1 MRVETH
7 DKTATVPTCVSAGCG
22 TRFMG
27 RCPLTAAEKRE
38 WRHPSPHADA
48 GQRDVALRMWVPGYK
63 MSSLSAAGCATH
75 RNEKMC
81 HHLFFF
87 LACFICLA
95 FCFRSLLPHDVSASA
110 SSPAIWVARY
120 IPSAGPKS
128 CVCVCV
134 CVCGCVGVCLCVGGC
149 VRARLSLSLSLSLF
163 LSLLALLAC
172 LPFTALL
179 LPLPFVLFRVCFFL
193 PVVSC
198 APRSHSTG
206 VYQHEQQCPCCCAP
220 HYDYV
225 AVLWSV
231 KQNDRLCMC
240 MCVLLLLVLLLL
252 LNLNVRCC
260 CAGSLLPQKTC
271 SLSARAQ
278 CVRPLS
284 FNRMGRLTMLHHALA
299 TRQHVFPFC
308 CYNIVLFRAQHVKIT
323 HARTRTRTR
332 TRTRQL
338 TPTFCAQNSAVGP
351 WWCTAADDPRAAVHV

>member
-134 CVCGCVGVCLCVGGC
+134 CVWVCRCVFVCGWVCA
-149 VRARLSLSLSLSLF
+149 RAPLSLSLSLSLPF
-163 LSLLALLAC
+163 FVGFAC
-172 LPFTALL
+172 LPSVHCSAPPPAFRSFSCLL
-179 LPLPFVLFRVCFFL
+179 LP
-193 PVVSC
+193 
-198 APRSHSTG
+198 
-206 VYQHEQQCPCCCAP
+206 PCCQLCAT
-220 HYDYV
+220 
-225 AVLWSV
+225 LS
-231 KQNDRLCMC
+231 
-240 MCVLLLLVLLLL
+240 
-252 LNLNVRCC
+252 LNRC
-260 CAGSLLPQKTC
+260 
-271 SLSARAQ
+271 LS
-278 CVRPLS
+278 
-284 FNRMGRLTMLHHALA
+284 T
-299 TRQHVFPFC
+299 
-308 CYNIVLFRAQHVKIT
+308 
-323 HARTRTRTR
+323 
-332 TRTRQL
+332 
-338 TPTFCAQNSAVGP
+338 
-351 WWCTAADDPRAAVHV
+351 